1 MEGFHPWFS
10 LLIIINDYIIVVT
23 RFDLSSFQQCF
34 RRNILFNK
42 RGVNMPD
49 VKWKIRVKNSC
60 NFYKE
65 FIAINDFSTIFYF
78 LKKNKNKN

>member
-42 RGVNMPD
+42 RGVNMSD

>member
-34 RRNILFNK
+34 RRRNILFNK
-42 RGVNMPD
+42 KGVMPD

>member
-1 MEGFHPWFS
+1 MS
-10 LLIIINDYIIVVT
+10 
-23 RFDLSSFQQCF
+23 
-34 RRNILFNK
+34 
-42 RGVNMPD
+42 D